1 MGHQNEPFSNSKI
14 INYESDKV
22 NNSFL
27 DIFLLFGC
35 EYMITDGAGVAN
47 VVLMNRKK
55 RLYINFAEISKIN
68 ISDNYYTP
76 FIMLKKF
83 RSLET
88 NKLIH
93 YSEVLE
99 KRLSN
104 FFFVKD
110 LNKFG
115 YDIVDNNDDEIY
127 QA

>member
-76 FIMLKKF
+76 FIMLKNLDPWKQI
-83 RSLET
+83 
-88 NKLIH
+88 N
-93 YSEVLE
+93 
-99 KRLSN
+99 
-104 FFFVKD
+104 
-110 LNKFG
+110 
-115 YDIVDNNDDEIY
+115 
-127 QA
+127 